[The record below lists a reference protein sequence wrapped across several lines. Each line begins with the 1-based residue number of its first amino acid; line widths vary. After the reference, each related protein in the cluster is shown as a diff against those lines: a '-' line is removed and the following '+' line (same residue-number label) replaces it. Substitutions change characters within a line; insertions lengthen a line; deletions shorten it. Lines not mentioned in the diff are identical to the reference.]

1 MLLTENRGNVC
12 KKNFNKPICGMCI
25 CLIKMRVDEPKLGK
39 MRFDSA
45 PSKYSFGV
53 CFAKG
58 LAMLVTTF
66 SDQPPLRKNTQ

>member
-1 MLLTENRGNVC
+1 MW
-12 KKNFNKPICGMCI
+12 
-25 CLIKMRVDEPKLGK
+25 VDEPKLGQ

-66 SDQPPLRKNTQ
+66 SDQPPLRKNTQWTFIAKFHFLPLNGRKKINNK